1 MPDWGYDTSSEGTA
15 QYQRLLS
22 LAEQRQWK
30 LSNDL
35 PWNSK
40 NVVAVPGR
48 NDNITNPFNGF
59 APYEALDHNDRASA
73 DRERHRLE
81 LSEILHGEVLAMLV
95 SAQLVNLLEDPEAKK
110 FAAVQVADEARHISF
125 FQENLHRSELQVAPP
140 SQGINNFCEKALLDS
155 DWRHKILH
163 CQIIIESLALAQ
175 FSWLRTTKIPAILDA
190 GLARILEDEARH
202 VKFGVVA
209 LDTYFRNLPDTQKE
223 LYVNYVLDSVMTL
236 SPADNHLVQLADQ
249 WNWNSFELRHHLRTR
264 RLMFPK
270 LYQARFR
277 QLSLNLRKIGLL
289 TPGATKRLKK
299 WRGTNG
305 PE

>member
-1 MPDWGYDTSSEGTA
+1 SEGTA

-110 FAAVQVADEARHISF
+110 FA
-125 FQENLHRSELQVAPP
+125 
-140 SQGINNFCEKALLDS
+140 
-155 DWRHKILH
+155 
-163 CQIIIESLALAQ
+163 
-175 FSWLRTTKIPAILDA
+175 
-190 GLARILEDEARH
+190 
-202 VKFGVVA
+202 
-209 LDTYFRNLPDTQKE
+209 
-223 LYVNYVLDSVMTL
+223 
-236 SPADNHLVQLADQ
+236 
-249 WNWNSFELRHHLRTR
+249 
-264 RLMFPK
+264 
-270 LYQARFR
+270 
-277 QLSLNLRKIGLL
+277 
-289 TPGATKRLKK
+289 
-299 WRGTNG
+299 
-305 PE
+305 